1 MTIVALIDHGVGNL
15 RSVDKALAAV
25 GADVLLTNDPDVIAS
40 ADKIVLPGVGAFGDC
55 VRGLRETDLWDTIKE
70 LAPSR
75 PMLGICVGMQML
87 FESSDE
93 MGHHTGLALLPGK
106 VVRFDSDQND
116 PADPVWRIP
125 HTGWNQLQP
134 TRDSMLLNTIISGS
148 YAYFN
153 HSYYCL
159 PDKSDD
165 VLAYTEHGGTFASVV
180 SRGHTYGIQ
189 CHPEKSQSVG
199 LNILR
204 NFVEQG

>member
-25 GADVLLTNDPDVIAS
+25 GADVLLTNDQDVIAS

-93 MGHHTGLALLPGK
+93 MGHHTGLA
-106 VVRFDSDQND
+106 R
-116 PADPVWRIP
+116 
-125 HTGWNQLQP
+125 
-134 TRDSMLLNTIISGS
+134 
-148 YAYFN
+148 
-153 HSYYCL
+153 
-159 PDKSDD
+159 
-165 VLAYTEHGGTFASVV
+165 
-180 SRGHTYGIQ
+180 
-189 CHPEKSQSVG
+189 SQG
-199 LNILR
+199 R
-204 NFVEQG
+204 W